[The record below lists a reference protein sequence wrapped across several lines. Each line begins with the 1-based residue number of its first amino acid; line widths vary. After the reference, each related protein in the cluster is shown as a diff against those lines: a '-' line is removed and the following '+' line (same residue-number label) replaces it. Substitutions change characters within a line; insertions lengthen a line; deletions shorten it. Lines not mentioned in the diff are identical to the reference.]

1 MYFKKRKRR
10 KYAMLICFFFIGI
23 CALSLFLGKMEVK
36 SDALHLKKEAE
47 SFCYEKI
54 LKLYA
59 PNLYHG
65 TGANDTKTMAECV
78 MDSFFP
84 LNEYVKKEVEYETLV
99 ESELS
104 YETVLEREGS
114 DELFLGE
121 DSAANGQK
129 QQPQPETEAVVSEA
143 ATVTEEIEA
152 AQTTVSVAKRTE
164 KLVDYPIE
172 KLNDFD
178 YLIQNFYSVDST
190 TTTDGRQLNAENMLG
205 MDMSLSHDAATPQ
218 ILIYHTHSQEG
229 FVDTNYED
237 TSTTIVGVGEYLAQI
252 LREQY
257 GYQVIHDTGV
267 YDIPE
272 HDKAYSVAAPHIQ
285 QILAENPGIEVVI
298 DLHRN
303 GILGDTKTTTNVDG
317 TEMAKIMFFNG
328 LSHTTAHGDIA
339 YLANPNLDA
348 NLAFSFQMQLT
359 AAQYYPDYSRKIY
372 LKGYRY
378 NMHFLPKSTLIEVGD
393 QNNTYEEAKNA
404 MVPLADIMDKVIHP
418 KN

>member
-1 MYFKKRKRR
+1 
-10 KYAMLICFFFIGI
+10 MLICFFFIGI
-23 CALSLFLGKMEVK
+23 CALSLFLGKIEVK

-121 DSAANGQK
+121 DSAANGQE
-129 QQPQPETEAVVSEA
+129 QQPQPETEAAVSEA

-257 GYQVIHDTGV
+257 GYQVIHDTGI

-303 GILGDTKTTTNVDG
+303 GILGDTKTTTNIDG

>member
-1 MYFKKRKRR
+1 
-10 KYAMLICFFFIGI
+10 MLICFFFIGI

-121 DSAANGQK
+121 DSAANGQE
-129 QQPQPETEAVVSEA
+129 QQPQPETEAAVSEA
-143 ATVTEEIEA
+143 PTVTEEIEA
-152 AQTTVSVAKRTE
+152 AQATVSVAKRTE

-257 GYQVIHDTGV
+257 GYQVIHDTGI

>member
-1 MYFKKRKRR
+1 
-10 KYAMLICFFFIGI
+10 MLICFFFIGI
-23 CALSLFLGKMEVK
+23 CALSLFLGKIEVK

-121 DSAANGQK
+121 DSAANGQE
-129 QQPQPETEAVVSEA
+129 QQPQPETEAAVSEA
-143 ATVTEEIEA
+143 PMVTEEIEA

-257 GYQVIHDTGV
+257 GYQVIHDTGI

-303 GILGDTKTTTNVDG
+303 GILGDTKTTTNIDG

>member
-1 MYFKKRKRR
+1 
-10 KYAMLICFFFIGI
+10 MLICFFFIGI
-23 CALSLFLGKMEVK
+23 CALSLFLGKIEVK

-121 DSAANGQK
+121 DSAANGQE
-129 QQPQPETEAVVSEA
+129 QQPQPETEAAVSEA

-164 KLVDYPIE
+164 KLVDYPVE

-205 MDMSLSHDAATPQ
+205 MDMSLSHDATTPQ

-257 GYQVIHDTGV
+257 GYQVIHDTGI

-303 GILGDTKTTTNVDG
+303 GILGDTKTTTNIDG

>member
-1 MYFKKRKRR
+1 
-10 KYAMLICFFFIGI
+10 MLICFFFIGI
-23 CALSLFLGKMEVK
+23 CALSLFLGKIEVK

-121 DSAANGQK
+121 DSAANGQE
-129 QQPQPETEAVVSEA
+129 QQPQPETEAAVSEA

-152 AQTTVSVAKRTE
+152 AQTTVSVAKRKE
-164 KLVDYPIE
+164 KLVDYPVE

-257 GYQVIHDTGV
+257 GYQVIHDTGI

-303 GILGDTKTTTNVDG
+303 GILGDTKTTTNIDG

>member
-1 MYFKKRKRR
+1 
-10 KYAMLICFFFIGI
+10 MLICFFFIGI
-23 CALSLFLGKMEVK
+23 CALSLFLGKIEVK

-121 DSAANGQK
+121 DSAANGQE
-129 QQPQPETEAVVSEA
+129 QQPQPETEAAVSEA

-164 KLVDYPIE
+164 KLVDYPVE

-205 MDMSLSHDAATPQ
+205 MDMSLSHDAATTQ

-257 GYQVIHDTGV
+257 GYQVIHDTGI

-303 GILGDTKTTTNVDG
+303 GILGDTKTTTNIDG

>member
-65 TGANDTKTMAECV
+65 TGANDTKTMAECM

-121 DSAANGQK
+121 DSAANGQE
-129 QQPQPETEAVVSEA
+129 QQPQPETEAAVSEA
-143 ATVTEEIEA
+143 PTVTEVPEA
-152 AQTTVSVAKRTE
+152 AQTTVPVAKRTE

-257 GYQVIHDTGV
+257 GYQVIHDTGI

-285 QILAENPGIEVVI
+285 QILAENPGVEVVI

>member
-23 CALSLFLGKMEVK
+23 CALSLFLGKIEVK

-121 DSAANGQK
+121 DSAANGQE
-129 QQPQPETEAVVSEA
+129 QQPQPETEAAVSEA

-164 KLVDYPIE
+164 KLVDYPVE

-257 GYQVIHDTGV
+257 GYQVIHDTGI

-303 GILGDTKTTTNVDG
+303 GILGDTKTTTNIDG

>member
-1 MYFKKRKRR
+1 
-10 KYAMLICFFFIGI
+10 MLICLFFIGI
-23 CALSLFLGKMEVK
+23 CALSLFLGKIEVK

-104 YETVLEREGS
+104 YEVVLEREGS

-121 DSAANGQK
+121 DSAANGQE
-129 QQPQPETEAVVSEA
+129 QQPQPETEAAVREEPP
-143 ATVTEEIEA
+143 VTEEIEA
-152 AQTTVSVAKRTE
+152 AETTVSVAKRTE

-205 MDMSLSHDAATPQ
+205 MDMSLSHDATTPQ

-257 GYQVIHDTGV
+257 GYQVIHDTGI

-285 QILAENPGIEVVI
+285 QILTENPGIEVVI

-303 GILGDTKTTTNVDG
+303 GILSDTKTTTNVDG

>member
-1 MYFKKRKRR
+1 
-10 KYAMLICFFFIGI
+10 MLICFFFIGI
-23 CALSLFLGKMEVK
+23 CALSLFLGKIEVK

-65 TGANDTKTMAECV
+65 TGANDTKTMAECM

-121 DSAANGQK
+121 DSAANGQE
-129 QQPQPETEAVVSEA
+129 QQPQPETEAAVSEA
-143 ATVTEEIEA
+143 PTVTEVPEA

-257 GYQVIHDTGV
+257 GYQVIHDTGI

-285 QILAENPGIEVVI
+285 QILAENPGVEVVI

-378 NMHFLPKSTLIEVGD
+378 NMHFLSKSTLIEVGD

>member
-1 MYFKKRKRR
+1 MYFKKRRRR
-10 KYAMLICFFFIGI
+10 KYALFICFFFIGV
-23 CALSLFLGKMEVK
+23 CALLLLIGKMAVK
-36 SDALHLKKEAE
+36 ADVLHLKKEAE
-47 SFCYEKI
+47 SLCYEKI
-54 LKLYA
+54 LKIYA
-59 PNLYHG
+59 PNIFYG
-65 TGANDTKTMAECV
+65 TKEKHTKTMAECV
-78 MDSFFP
+78 ADAFFP
-84 LNEYVKKEVEYETLV
+84 VCNYVKKEVDYETLV

-104 YETVLEREGS
+104 YEIVLEREGT
-114 DELFLGE
+114 DELYLDGE
-121 DSAANGQK
+121 NGAE
-129 QQPQPETEAVVSEA
+129 QPETQPETEIAAVEEQPAPETETEVA
-143 ATVTEEIEA
+143 AKASAAVTA
-152 AQTTVSVAKRTE
+152 RTE
-164 KLVDYPIE
+164 KLADYPME

-205 MDMSLSHDAATPQ
+205 MDMSLSHDATTPQ

-257 GYQVIHDTGV
+257 GYQVIHDTGI
-267 YDIPE
+267 YDMPE
-272 HDKAYSVAAPHIQ
+272 HDKAYSVAAPCIQ
-285 QILAENPGIEVVI
+285 QILADNPSIEVAI

-328 LSHTTAHGDIA
+328 LSHTTAHGDIE

-348 NLAFSFQMQLT
+348 NLAFSFQMQLA
-359 AAQYYPDYSRKIY
+359 AAQYYPDYSKKIY

-378 NMHFLPKSTLIEVGD
+378 NLHFLPKSTLIEVGD

-404 MVPLADIMDKVIHP
+404 MVPLADIMDKVIRP

>member
-121 DSAANGQK
+121 DSVANGQE

-143 ATVTEEIEA
+143 PMVTEEIEA
-152 AQTTVSVAKRTE
+152 AQATVSAAKRTE

-257 GYQVIHDTGV
+257 GYQVIHDTGI

-303 GILGDTKTTTNVDG
+303 GILGDTKTTTNIDG

>member
-1 MYFKKRKRR
+1 
-10 KYAMLICFFFIGI
+10 MLICFFFIGI
-23 CALSLFLGKMEVK
+23 CALSLFLGKIEVK

-121 DSAANGQK
+121 DSAANGQE
-129 QQPQPETEAVVSEA
+129 QQPQPETEAAVSEA

-164 KLVDYPIE
+164 KLVDYPVE

-257 GYQVIHDTGV
+257 GYQVIHDTGI

-303 GILGDTKTTTNVDG
+303 GILGDTKTTTNIDG

>member
-1 MYFKKRKRR
+1 
-10 KYAMLICFFFIGI
+10 MLICFFFIGI
-23 CALSLFLGKMEVK
+23 CALSLFLGKIEVK

-121 DSAANGQK
+121 DSAANGQE
-129 QQPQPETEAVVSEA
+129 QQPQPETEAAVSEA
-143 ATVTEEIEA
+143 PTVTEEIEA

-257 GYQVIHDTGV
+257 GYQVIHDTGI

-303 GILGDTKTTTNVDG
+303 GILGDTKTTTNIDG

>member
-1 MYFKKRKRR
+1 
-10 KYAMLICFFFIGI
+10 MLICFFFIGI

-65 TGANDTKTMAECV
+65 TEANDTKTMAECV

-121 DSAANGQK
+121 DSAANGQE
-129 QQPQPETEAVVSEA
+129 QQPQPETEAAVSEA
-143 ATVTEEIEA
+143 PTVTEEIEA

-164 KLVDYPIE
+164 KLVDYPVE

-252 LREQY
+252 LRDQY
-257 GYQVIHDTGV
+257 GYQVIHDTGI

-303 GILGDTKTTTNVDG
+303 GILGDTKTTTNIDG

>member
-1 MYFKKRKRR
+1 
-10 KYAMLICFFFIGI
+10 MLICFFFIGI
-23 CALSLFLGKMEVK
+23 CALSLFLGKIEVK

-65 TGANDTKTMAECV
+65 KGANDTKTMAECV

-121 DSAANGQK
+121 DSAANGQE
-129 QQPQPETEAVVSEA
+129 QQPQPETEAAVSEA

-164 KLVDYPIE
+164 KLVDYPVE

-257 GYQVIHDTGV
+257 GYQVIHDTGI

-303 GILGDTKTTTNVDG
+303 GILGDTKTTTNIDG

>member
-1 MYFKKRKRR
+1 
-10 KYAMLICFFFIGI
+10 MLICFFFIGI
-23 CALSLFLGKMEVK
+23 CALSLFLGKIEVK

-121 DSAANGQK
+121 DSAANGQE
-129 QQPQPETEAVVSEA
+129 QQPQSETEAAVSEA
-143 ATVTEEIEA
+143 PTVTEEIEA

-164 KLVDYPIE
+164 KLVDYPVE

-257 GYQVIHDTGV
+257 GYQVIHDTGI

-303 GILGDTKTTTNVDG
+303 GILGDTKTTTNIDG

>member
-1 MYFKKRKRR
+1 
-10 KYAMLICFFFIGI
+10 MLICLFFIGI

-65 TGANDTKTMAECV
+65 TGTNDTKTMAECV

-104 YETVLEREGS
+104 YEVVLEREGS

-121 DSAANGQK
+121 DSAANGQE
-129 QQPQPETEAVVSEA
+129 QQPQPETEAAVREEPP
-143 ATVTEEIEA
+143 VTEEIEA
-152 AQTTVSVAKRTE
+152 AETTMSVAKKTE

-205 MDMSLSHDAATPQ
+205 MDMSLSHDATTPQ

-257 GYQVIHDTGV
+257 GYQVIHDTGI

-303 GILGDTKTTTNVDG
+303 GILSDTKTTTNIDG

>member
-1 MYFKKRKRR
+1 
-10 KYAMLICFFFIGI
+10 
-23 CALSLFLGKMEVK
+23 
-36 SDALHLKKEAE
+36 
-47 SFCYEKI
+47 
-54 LKLYA
+54 
-59 PNLYHG
+59 
-65 TGANDTKTMAECV
+65 
-78 MDSFFP
+78 
-84 LNEYVKKEVEYETLV
+84 
-99 ESELS
+99 
-104 YETVLEREGS
+104 
-114 DELFLGE
+114 
-121 DSAANGQK
+121 
-129 QQPQPETEAVVSEA
+129 
-143 ATVTEEIEA
+143 
-152 AQTTVSVAKRTE
+152 
-164 KLVDYPIE
+164 
-172 KLNDFD
+172 
-178 YLIQNFYSVDST
+178 
-190 TTTDGRQLNAENMLG
+190 
-205 MDMSLSHDAATPQ
+205 MSLSHDAATPQ

-257 GYQVIHDTGV
+257 GYQVIHDTGI

-303 GILGDTKTTTNVDG
+303 GILGDTKTTTNIDG

>member
-1 MYFKKRKRR
+1 
-10 KYAMLICFFFIGI
+10 MLICFFFIGI
-23 CALSLFLGKMEVK
+23 CALSLFLGKIEVK

-121 DSAANGQK
+121 DSDANGQE
-129 QQPQPETEAVVSEA
+129 QQPQPETEAAVSEA
-143 ATVTEEIEA
+143 PTVTEEIEA
-152 AQTTVSVAKRTE
+152 AKTTVSVAKRTE

-257 GYQVIHDTGV
+257 GYQVIHDTGI

-303 GILGDTKTTTNVDG
+303 GILGDTKTTTNIDG

>member
-23 CALSLFLGKMEVK
+23 CALSLFLGKIEVK

-121 DSAANGQK
+121 DSAANGQE
-129 QQPQPETEAVVSEA
+129 QQTQPETEAAVSEEP
-143 ATVTEEIEA
+143 TVTEEIEA
-152 AQTTVSVAKRTE
+152 AQATVSVAKRTE

-205 MDMSLSHDAATPQ
+205 MDMSLSHNATTPQ

-257 GYQVIHDTGV
+257 GYQVIHDTGI

-303 GILGDTKTTTNVDG
+303 GILGDTKTTTNIDG

>member
-1 MYFKKRKRR
+1 
-10 KYAMLICFFFIGI
+10 MLICFFFIGI
-23 CALSLFLGKMEVK
+23 CALSLFLGKIEVK

-121 DSAANGQK
+121 DSAANGQE
-129 QQPQPETEAVVSEA
+129 QQPQPETEAAVSEA
-143 ATVTEEIEA
+143 PTVTEEIEA
-152 AQTTVSVAKRTE
+152 AQTTVSAAKRTE

-205 MDMSLSHDAATPQ
+205 MDMSLSHDATTPQ

-257 GYQVIHDTGV
+257 GYQVIHDTGI

-303 GILGDTKTTTNVDG
+303 GILGDTKTTTNIDG

-339 YLANPNLDA
+339 YLSNPNLNA

>member
-1 MYFKKRKRR
+1 
-10 KYAMLICFFFIGI
+10 MLICFFFIGI
-23 CALSLFLGKMEVK
+23 CAFSLFLGKMEVK

-121 DSAANGQK
+121 DSAANGQE
-129 QQPQPETEAVVSEA
+129 QQPQPETEAAVSEA
-143 ATVTEEIEA
+143 PTVTEEIEA
-152 AQTTVSVAKRTE
+152 AQTTVSAAKRTE

-205 MDMSLSHDAATPQ
+205 MDMSLSHDATTPQ

-257 GYQVIHDTGV
+257 GYQVIHDTGI

-303 GILGDTKTTTNVDG
+303 GILGDTKTTTNIDG

>member
-23 CALSLFLGKMEVK
+23 CALSLFLGKIEVK

-121 DSAANGQK
+121 DSAANGQE
-129 QQPQPETEAVVSEA
+129 QQPQPETEAAVSEA
-143 ATVTEEIEA
+143 PTVTEEIEA

-257 GYQVIHDTGV
+257 GYQVIHDTGI

-303 GILGDTKTTTNVDG
+303 GILGDTKTTTNIDG

>member
-1 MYFKKRKRR
+1 
-10 KYAMLICFFFIGI
+10 MLICFFFIGI

-65 TGANDTKTMAECV
+65 TGANDTKTMAECM

-121 DSAANGQK
+121 DSAANGQE
-129 QQPQPETEAVVSEA
+129 QQPQPETEAAVSEA
-143 ATVTEEIEA
+143 PTVTEVPEA
-152 AQTTVSVAKRTE
+152 AQTTVPVAKRTE

-257 GYQVIHDTGV
+257 GYQVIHDTGI

-285 QILAENPGIEVVI
+285 QILAENPGVEVVI

>member
-1 MYFKKRKRR
+1 MI
-10 KYAMLICFFFIGI
+10 ICFFFIGI
-23 CALSLFLGKMEVK
+23 CALSLFLGKIEVK

-121 DSAANGQK
+121 DSAANGQE
-129 QQPQPETEAVVSEA
+129 QQPQPETEAAVSEA
-143 ATVTEEIEA
+143 PTVTEEIEA

-257 GYQVIHDTGV
+257 GYQVIHDTGI

-303 GILGDTKTTTNVDG
+303 GILGDTKTTTNIDG

>member
-121 DSAANGQK
+121 DSAANGQE
-129 QQPQPETEAVVSEA
+129 QQPQPETEAAVSEA
-143 ATVTEEIEA
+143 PMVTEEIEA
-152 AQTTVSVAKRTE
+152 AQATVSAAKRTE

-205 MDMSLSHDAATPQ
+205 MDMSLSHDAAIPQ

>member
-1 MYFKKRKRR
+1 
-10 KYAMLICFFFIGI
+10 MLICFFFIGI
-23 CALSLFLGKMEVK
+23 CAFSLFLGKIEVK

-121 DSAANGQK
+121 DSAANGQE
-129 QQPQPETEAVVSEA
+129 QQPQPETEAAVSEA
-143 ATVTEEIEA
+143 PTVTEEIEA

-164 KLVDYPIE
+164 KLVDYPVE

-257 GYQVIHDTGV
+257 GYQVIHDTGI

-303 GILGDTKTTTNVDG
+303 GILGDTKTTTNIDG

>member
-1 MYFKKRKRR
+1 
-10 KYAMLICFFFIGI
+10 MLICFFFIGI
-23 CALSLFLGKMEVK
+23 CALSLFLGKIEVK
-36 SDALHLKKEAE
+36 SDVLHLKKEAE

-121 DSAANGQK
+121 DSAANGQE
-129 QQPQPETEAVVSEA
+129 QQPQSETEAAVSEA
-143 ATVTEEIEA
+143 PTVTEEIEA

-164 KLVDYPIE
+164 KLVDYPVE

-257 GYQVIHDTGV
+257 GYQVIHDTGI

-303 GILGDTKTTTNVDG
+303 GILGDTKTTTNIDG

>member
-10 KYAMLICFFFIGI
+10 KYAMLICLFFIGI
-23 CALSLFLGKMEVK
+23 CAFSLFVGKMEVK

-104 YETVLEREGS
+104 YEAVLEREGS

-121 DSAANGQK
+121 DSAANGQE
-129 QQPQPETEAVVSEA
+129 QQTQPETEAAVSEEPP
-143 ATVTEEIEA
+143 VTEEIEA
-152 AQTTVSVAKRTE
+152 AETTVSVAKRTE

-257 GYQVIHDTGV
+257 GYQVIHDTGI

-285 QILAENPGIEVVI
+285 QILAENPSIEVVI

>member
-1 MYFKKRKRR
+1 
-10 KYAMLICFFFIGI
+10 MLICLFFIGI

-65 TGANDTKTMAECV
+65 TGTNDTKTMAECG

-104 YETVLEREGS
+104 YEVVLEREGS

-121 DSAANGQK
+121 DSAANGQE
-129 QQPQPETEAVVSEA
+129 QQPQPETEAAVREEPP
-143 ATVTEEIEA
+143 VTEEIEA
-152 AQTTVSVAKRTE
+152 AETTMSVAKRTE

-205 MDMSLSHDAATPQ
+205 MDMSLSHDATTPQ

-257 GYQVIHDTGV
+257 GYQVIHDTGI

-285 QILAENPGIEVVI
+285 QILAENPGVEVVI

-393 QNNTYEEAKNA
+393 QNNTYE
-404 MVPLADIMDKVIHP
+404 
-418 KN
+418 